1 MGCINGCMVKSNLV
15 ISLVP
20 YPSSSRQ
27 ECWKYFL
34 WYSSTLSTYR
44 ALFFRGSLRNFSFL
58 VILVVPLVAY
68 TFSFSSIQH
77 QMVIYDI
84 YARLIFHQFGP
95 NCDHGVALQPQVCCE
110 VVSPFSNN
118 CPNQKNKNATF
129 PQRKTLHLI
138 MPTIRVRKVH
148 DTCSKVKLARI
159 YF

>member
-1 MGCINGCMVKSNLV
+1 MKLKSHNEFWSFLQNRTAANLARGLPQKSMVNSVFLL
-15 ISLVP
+15 IFEI
-20 YPSSSRQ
+20 PSSSRQ

-95 NCDHGVALQPQVCCE
+95 NCDHGVALQLQVCSE
-110 VVSPFSNN
+110 VFRPFSDD
-118 CPNQKNKNATF
+118 CPNQKTKNTTF
-129 PQRKTLHLI
+129 PKKDPSI
-138 MPTIRVRKVH
+138 
-148 DTCSKVKLARI
+148 
-159 YF
+159 

>member
-1 MGCINGCMVKSNLV
+1 MNFGATCKIGQQPIQLVVCLKNPWLIQFSCIFLKFLHQVDRNVGN
-15 ISLVP
+15 I
-20 YPSSSRQ
+20 
-27 ECWKYFL
+27 YFL

-95 NCDHGVALQPQVCCE
+95 NCDHGVALQLQVCSE
-110 VVSPFSNN
+110 VFSPFSDD
-118 CPNQKNKNATF
+118 CPNQKTKNTTF
-129 PQRKTLHLI
+129 PKKDPSI
-138 MPTIRVRKVH
+138 
-148 DTCSKVKLARI
+148 
-159 YF
+159 